1 MAKKKNRVERSARLR
16 ATLRVAKLMGFKYDI
31 VRYPFGGFLNTYQ
44 LEQIADALIEIKV
57 K

>member
-31 VRYPFGGFLNTYQ
+31 VRFPFGGFLNTYQ